1 MFGGLSHLK
10 VYLAPGYTDMRK
22 AINGLSIMVDDLDL
36 DPFSGHLFVFC
47 NRRQTMLK
55 ILYWEVN
62 GFCLW
67 QKRLEKDRF
76 IWPKSIS
83 QIKEIDHRSLAWLLD
98 GLPIHQPRAHRSLKY
113 RITG

>member
-1 MFGGLSHLK
+1 MFGGLLHLK

-22 AINGLSIMVDDLDL
+22 AINGLSIVVDDLDL

-47 NRRQTMLK
+47 NQRQTMLK
-55 ILYWEVN
+55 ILYWDVN

-67 QKRLEKDRF
+67 QKRLEKYRF
-76 IWPKSIS
+76 SWPKSMS
-83 QIKEIDHRSLAWLLD
+83 RVKETDRRSLTWLLD

-113 RITG
+113 RITA